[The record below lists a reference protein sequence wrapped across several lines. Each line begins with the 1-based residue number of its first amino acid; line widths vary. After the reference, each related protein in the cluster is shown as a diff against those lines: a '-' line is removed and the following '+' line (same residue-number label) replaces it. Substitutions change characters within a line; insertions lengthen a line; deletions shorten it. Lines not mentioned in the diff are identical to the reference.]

1 MTESTDPSTPIP
13 YAPPPIQFEGAAE
26 LPIPTPPEPTPFEQT
41 GRMLQAIREEV
52 ASVFVG
58 QQAVLDQVIAAL
70 LAGGHIL
77 MEGLPGLGKTH
88 LVIALANVMGGQFKR
103 IQFTPDLMPS
113 DVMGHSLYDMSSQ
126 TFRLRKGP
134 VFANFVLADEINRA
148 PAKTQSAL
156 LEAMQESQVTID
168 GDSLPLAPP
177 FMVLATQ
184 NPIEQEGTYP
194 LPEAQ
199 LDRFLMK
206 VLINYPTAQEEETIV
221 GAVASGRAGSG
232 LQAGSVR
239 QLCQPQDILAAQEL
253 CSAVDAV
260 PEVVAYAVRLVRATR
275 NAKGISLG
283 AGTRGAIALVRVA
296 KAYALMA
303 GRSYVVPDDVKS
315 AVRPVLR
322 HRVQLAPELAIS
334 GQQIDFTLDA
344 LVKTTEAPRR

>member
-1 MTESTDPSTPIP
+1 MTENP
-13 YAPPPIQFEGAAE
+13 YPYIE
-26 LPIPTPPEPTPFEQT
+26 PEPTPAPTVDAHADFIAA
-41 GRMLQAIREEV
+41 GNLLQSIRNEV

-58 QQAVLDQVIAAL
+58 QQAVMDQVLAAM

-88 LVIALANVMGGQFKR
+88 LVIAIAKTMGGLFKR

-113 DVMGHSLYDMSSQ
+113 DVMGHSLYDMGQ
-126 TFRLRKGP
+126 QAFRLRKGP

-156 LEAMQESQVTID
+156 LEAMQENQVTID
-168 GDSLPLAPP
+168 GESLPLPPP

-206 VLINYPTAQEEETIV
+206 VLIGYPTAAEEETIV

-232 LQAGSVR
+232 LNASSVR
-239 QLCQPQDILAAQEL
+239 QLCNPSDMLDAQNL
-253 CSAVDAV
+253 CASVQAV
-260 PEVVAYAVRLVRATR
+260 PDVIAYAVRLVRATR
-275 NAKGISLG
+275 EMKGISLG
-283 AGTRGAIALVRVA
+283 AGTRGAIALIRAA

-303 GRSYVVPDDVKS
+303 GRGYVIPDDIKS

-334 GQQIDFTLDA
+334 GQQIDHTLDA
-344 LVKTTEAPRR
+344 VIKNTEAPRG

>member
-1 MTESTDPSTPIP
+1 MTDSLDSFAPAPSLSFD
-13 YAPPPIQFEGAAE
+13 APPPPPVAPVE
-26 LPIPTPPEPTPFEQT
+26 LTPFAQA
-41 GRMLQAIREEV
+41 GQLLQSIRQEV

-58 QQAVLDQVIAAL
+58 QQAVMDQVLAAL

-88 LVIALANVMGGQFKR
+88 LVIALANVMGGVFKR

-113 DVMGHSLYDMSSQ
+113 DVMGHSLYDMSAQ

-156 LEAMQESQVTID
+156 LEVMQETQVTID
-168 GDSLPLAPP
+168 GESMPLAPP

-206 VLINYPTAQEEETIV
+206 VLIDYPTAQEEETIV

-232 LQAGSVR
+232 LQATAVR
-239 QLCQPQDILAAQEL
+239 QLCQPQDILDAQDL
-253 CSAVDAV
+253 CSSVDAV

-303 GRSYVVPDDVKS
+303 GRGYVIPDDIKS

-344 LVKTTEAPRR
+344 LVKNTEAPRR

>member
-1 MTESTDPSTPIP
+1 MSDITNE
-13 YAPPPIQFEGAAE
+13 
-26 LPIPTPPEPTPFEQT
+26 FEQPAYTAIPEAIPAENPVISEFEAT
-41 GRMLQAIREEV
+41 GNLLRAIREEV
-52 ASVFVG
+52 AGVFVG
-58 QQAVLDQVIAAL
+58 QHAVLDQVIAAL

-88 LVIALANVMGGQFKR
+88 LVIAISNAMGGLFKR

-113 DVMGHSLYDMSSQ
+113 DVMGHSLYDMGQQS
-126 TFRLRKGP
+126 FRLRKGP
-134 VFANFVLADEINRA
+134 VFANFLLADEINRA

-168 GDSLPLAPP
+168 GESLALPSP

-206 VLINYPTAQEEETIV
+206 ILIGYPSAQEEEIIV

-232 LQAGSVR
+232 LNASSV
-239 QLCQPQDILAAQEL
+239 PQRCTPEDILHAQSLCAAVE
-253 CSAVDAV
+253 AV

-275 NAKGISLG
+275 EMKGISLG

-296 KAYALMA
+296 KAFALMA
-303 GRSYVVPDDVKS
+303 GRGYVIPDDVKS

-334 GQQIDFTLDA
+334 GQQIDFTLDTI
-344 LVKTTEAPRR
+344 VKNTEAPRR